1 MPNFVKK
8 ILLNKSVVSNLIANY
23 GTTISGS
30 MLSLLFTPIY
40 IYYLSIEAYGIIGFI
55 ASLMV
60 FLNFLDLGMGQTVNR
75 EMAKFH
81 KDPVHVNYLHNLV
94 LYSHRDLLCTFNSNC
109 CTCFSYQMVQCRAFR
124 HKYCYLCTYYPG
136 NYYCLQAA
144 LLIFFCSLKRYAVPG
159 FTQFK

>member
-60 FLNFLDLGMGQTVNR
+60 FLNFLDLGMGQTV
-75 EMAKFH
+75 KT
-81 KDPVHVNYLHNLV
+81 LH
-94 LYSHRDLLCTFNSNC
+94 R
-109 CTCFSYQMVQCRAFR
+109 
-124 HKYCYLCTYYPG
+124 
-136 NYYCLQAA
+136 
-144 LLIFFCSLKRYAVPG
+144 LII
-159 FTQFK
+159 